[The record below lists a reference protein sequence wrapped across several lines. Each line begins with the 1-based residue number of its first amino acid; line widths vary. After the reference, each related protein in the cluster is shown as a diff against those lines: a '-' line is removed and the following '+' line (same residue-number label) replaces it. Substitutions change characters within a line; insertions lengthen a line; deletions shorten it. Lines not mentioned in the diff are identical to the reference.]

1 MAEQK
6 KPKAKKAK
14 PGDKGLRKWP
24 EGPKQPV
31 VFHFRPT
38 EYRVVPPERLKEWQ
52 EAMIK
57 WVGLPRDVV
66 ERMPYTGHEVETHS
80 QGSWDD

>member
-6 KPKAKKAK
+6 KPRAKRRK
-14 PGDKGLRKWP
+14 KWP
-24 EGPKQPV
+24 KGPNQPV

-38 EYRVVPPERLKEWQ
+38 EYEIVPPERFREWQ

-57 WVGLPRDVV
+57 WVGLPREIV
-66 ERMPYTGHEVETHS
+66 ERMRYTGHEVESYSNGT
-80 QGSWDD
+80 WDD